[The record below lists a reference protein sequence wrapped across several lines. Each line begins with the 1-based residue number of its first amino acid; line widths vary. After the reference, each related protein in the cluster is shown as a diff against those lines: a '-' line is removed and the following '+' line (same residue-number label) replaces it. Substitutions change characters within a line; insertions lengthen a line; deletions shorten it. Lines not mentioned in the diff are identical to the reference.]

1 MGRKKKLPSSI
12 TYKPAGPRAPERWV
26 FRGRAGIDPHTNKP
40 LWDVVTFYDESAA
53 IEYDAKHSLKSAR
66 GSLTGRPARF
76 TVAEAID
83 EWAEVQSADIDT
95 VTIYLDLLQPV
106 KDAHGTLPVRRLHKT
121 QIAQLAHQLHAGT
134 FPYLSPAGNR
144 RKAWSATLVNKMLSR
159 LESVLQGLRDEGFLE
174 ANHAALVPRFK
185 KRSAS
190 VPAASAPTRETFL
203 IGEVDEV
210 STILAGAI
218 ARSLNLFILCVLAFL
233 GLRKGEIGGL
243 RWDRIDFEAGR
254 CWVIEQ
260 RKSNRISAKKRPKDE
275 PGTRV
280 DTVKSEASE
289 RELPLPPTAIAALKL
304 VLRWQRE
311 RHLASGRRWGVDG
324 GPPTHVVVNERT
336 GQAVSGGYPYERW
349 SALVKS
355 LPVLYLT
362 LHKARKTCGTQLA
375 LQPGIG
381 PHHVGAWLGHEAQ
394 GSVASPVTGVYI
406 DADEEFRQSAAAAWE
421 QVFGPLVTSCDMHS
435 AYEREKAQFVA

>member
-1 MGRKKKLPSSI
+1 MARKKKLSSSI

-26 FRGRAGIDPHTNKP
+26 FRGRAGIDPHTDKP
-40 LWDVVTFYDESAA
+40 LWDVVTFYDESEA
-53 IEYDAKHSLKSAR
+53 IEYDAQHSLKSAR

-83 EWAEVQSADIDT
+83 EWAEIQSADRDT

-106 KDAHGTLPVRRLHKT
+106 KDAYGTLPVRRLHKT
-121 QIAQLAHQLHAGT
+121 QIAKLAQQLHAGT
-134 FPYLSPAGNR
+134 CPHLSPSGNKR
-144 RKAWSATLVNKMLSR
+144 TPWSTAVVNKMLSR
-159 LESVLQGLRDEGFLE
+159 LDSVLKGLRDEGFLE

-185 KRSAS
+185 KRALP
-190 VPAASAPTRETFL
+190 VAATPTPKRETFL
-203 IGEVDEV
+203 VGEVNEV
-210 STILAGAI
+210 STILAGAL
-218 ARSLNLFILCVLAFL
+218 AHSLNLFILCVLAFL

-243 RWDRIDFEAGR
+243 RWDRIDLDAGR

-260 RKSNRISAKKRPKDE
+260 RKPNRLSAKKRPE
-275 PGTRV
+275 GESGTRD

-289 RELPLPPTAIAALKL
+289 RELPLPPSAVAVLKL

-324 GPPTHVVVNERT
+324 APPTHVVVNEHT
-336 GQAVSGGYPYERW
+336 GRAVSGGYPYSRW
-349 SALVKS
+349 AVLVKS
-355 LPVLYLT
+355 LPVMYLS

-381 PHHVGAWLGHEAQ
+381 PHHVGAWLGHEAL
-394 GSVASPVTGVYI
+394 GSIASPVTGIYI
-406 DADEEFRQSAAAAWE
+406 DADEEFRQAAAVAWE
-421 QVFGPLVTSCDMHS
+421 QVFGPLVTSCDTLG
-435 AYEREKAQFVA
+435 AYEREKALFAA